1 MTLTGRS
8 EGKDVLALGNSVCE
22 LGANSLLLGFRV
34 HRECQ
39 EVGQEL
45 LKAVKVMLEPAPYPE
60 GVGDKRFKKVGMV
73 RLV

>member
-1 MTLTGRS
+1 MW
-8 EGKDVLALGNSVCE
+8 E

-60 GVGDKRFKKVGMV
+60 GVGDKRFKKVGVV